1 MKRILTAAILIPIV
15 WVVIKV
21 SPLWIFTLAASAVIA
36 GGVIEIYSLLAL
48 RETAP
53 FRVLGVT
60 ATVAVVWSFSG
71 LVPHLDPIL
80 PLAALAVLTP
90 VVSFWLRSDA
100 EAMLK
105 TSTSTLFP
113 VMTVGLTLAY
123 MVALRSVP
131 GETGPDLML
140 LAVVCVTF
148 SDTGAFYVGSSV
160 GRHRMA
166 PRLSPK
172 KSWEGAL
179 GGLAAAAVGGLL
191 AHFWFF
197 QDLSL
202 FHAIVLGLLLGSAGI
217 LGDLAESMVKRA
229 TGAKDSS
236 RLLPGHGGL
245 MDRLD
250 SMMFASPALYYYYRF
265 FLEGAL

>member
-1 MKRILTAAILIPIV
+1 MKRLLTAAVLIPIV
-15 WVVIKV
+15 WIVIKL
-21 SPLWIFTLAASAVIA
+21 SPLWVFTLAVSVVLAGAVL
-36 GGVIEIYSLLAL
+36 EIYALLAH
-48 RETAP
+48 RGQMP
-53 FRVLGVT
+53 FRVLGIV
-60 ATVAVVWSFSG
+60 ATVAIVWAFSG
-71 LVPHLDPIL
+71 LVPRLDPLL

-90 VVSFWLRSDA
+90 VVAFWLRADA
-100 EAMLK
+100 EAMLR

-113 VMTVGLTLAY
+113 VMTVGLTLGY

-172 KSWEGAL
+172 KSWEGAI
-179 GGLAAAAVGGLL
+179 GGLAAAVGGGLL

-197 QDLSL
+197 QSLSL
-202 FHAIVLGLLLGSAGI
+202 FHAIVLGLLLGSAAI

-265 FLEGAL
+265 VLEGAL